1 MVSIKQIAL
10 MSLAMLVTW
19 FLGFIFIAVSMLTS
33 GDIAKQMLCGG
44 GSCFE
49 APAKVKNKKGIAKR
63 SAWGKRRR

>member
-10 MSLAMLVTW
+10 MALAMLVTW
-19 FLGFIFIAVSMLTS
+19 FLGFIFVFVSMMTS
-33 GDIAKQMLCGG
+33 GDIAKKMLCGD

-49 APAKVKNKKGIAKR
+49 APAEAKFQKGVAKR